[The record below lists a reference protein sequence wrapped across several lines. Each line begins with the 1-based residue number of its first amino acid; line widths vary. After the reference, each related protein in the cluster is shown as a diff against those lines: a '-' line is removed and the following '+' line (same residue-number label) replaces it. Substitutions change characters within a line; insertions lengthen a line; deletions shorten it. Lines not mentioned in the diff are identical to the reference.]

1 MGKEINLYL
10 DNSIFTFQKAGG
22 VSVYWYELLKRL
34 FNENHHFDT
43 TLIEMCEQSINIFGK
58 NLNYSSVSIL
68 DENSLFPKFQRYL
81 PFAKKIKP
89 KSIYHSSYF
98 RTSYQKDIIN
108 IITIYD
114 FAHDLG
120 FSSGF
125 PKKYANIWQKKQG
138 ILNAD
143 GIICISEN
151 TKVDLLKLYPQ
162 IDEDKIAV
170 IHLAVGDEFKIL
182 YTACEI
188 REINESNLEDVN
200 KPFIVYIGARVS
212 YKNFGV
218 AVETLKVLNDYNL
231 IIVGGGELSNKEYQH
246 LQQLLPNRFLHLNN
260 IHSAQLNAL
269 YNKAFCLIYPSRYEG
284 FGIPLIEAMK
294 SGCPVITTNYA
305 SIPEV
310 VGQAGLMV
318 DKIVADSFIK
328 KIKYL
333 ENPANRNTVINK
345 GVEQALLFSW
355 DKCYK
360 ETVSFYQKIYDK
372 KFDKDNFV

>member
-1 MGKEINLYL
+1 MNLYL
-10 DNSIFTFQKAGG
+10 DNTIFTFQKAGG
-22 VSVYWYELLKRL
+22 VSIYWYELLTRL
-34 FNENHHFDT
+34 AQN
-43 TLIEMCEQSINIFGK
+43 QSQFKINITKLSGRSVNIFDK
-58 NLNYSSVSIL
+58 NLDYSSFDVCQENFSIPKL
-68 DENSLFPKFQRYL
+68 HRYFPIT
-81 PFAKKIKP
+81 KKIES
-89 KSIYHSSYF
+89 KSIFHSSYF
-98 RTSYQKDIIN
+98 RTCYQKDVVN

-120 FSSGF
+120 LSSGF
-125 PKKYANIWQKKQG
+125 PRKYANIWQKKQG

-182 YTACEI
+182 DNACEI
-188 REINESNLEDVN
+188 REINESNLGDVN
-200 KPFIVYIGARVS
+200 KPFIIYIGERAA
-212 YKNFGV
+212 YKNFRV
-218 AVETLKVLNDYNL
+218 AVETLQTLNDYNL
-231 IIVGGGELSNKEYQH
+231 IIVGGAELNSKEYQH
-246 LQQLLPNRFLHLNN
+246 LLQLLPNRFLHLKN
-260 IHSAQLNAL
+260 IHSARLNAL
-269 YNKAFCLIYPSRYEG
+269 FNKAFCLIYPSRYEG

-294 SGCPVITTNYA
+294 SGCPVITTNCA

-318 DKIVADSFIK
+318 DTIVPDAFIE

-333 ENPANRNTVINK
+333 ENLTNRRTVINK

-355 DKCYK
+355 DKCYGA
-360 ETVSFYQKIYDK
+360 TVSFYQKIYDK
-372 KFDKDNFV
+372 KFDKNNFI